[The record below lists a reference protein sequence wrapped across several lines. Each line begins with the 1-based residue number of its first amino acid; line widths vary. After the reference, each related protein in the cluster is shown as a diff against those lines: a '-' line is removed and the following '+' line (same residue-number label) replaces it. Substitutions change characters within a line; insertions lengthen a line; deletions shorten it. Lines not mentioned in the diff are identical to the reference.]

1 MIAIIS
7 GPGTVPRPPSPKRQ
21 NHAMRS
27 KPLSLA
33 AAGLSLLLSCSD
45 APTGPE
51 PTAPVDLG
59 PNCSIS
65 TDLVFDGGVGV
76 DGIPALTN
84 PPMVGIFDQQ
94 TGFLWESDR
103 VISFELGGQVF
114 AVPHRILWWHEI
126 VNLTLGQHRVAVTY
140 CPLTGS
146 SIVFDR
152 SDVAGA
158 EFGVSG
164 LLFQNNLI
172 MYDRTDGDRS
182 LWPQMLREAGCGP
195 RLGEPLPLIA
205 STEVAWDRWRALNQN
220 GLVVVRPD
228 GGLSTQYDRYP
239 YGDYES
245 LENNTT
251 FYPQTI
257 SDLRRPAKERVL
269 GVLDGADGGKAYPF
283 GELRGDG
290 SPVTVVNDMVGGTPL
305 LVVWDNAG
313 EAAFALNPVV
323 DGQTLTFEFTG
334 GKIVDAE
341 TGSTWQTD
349 GVAFEGPLEGT
360 RLEPVEGAYIAF
372 WFAWKAFQPGTEL
385 WEAG

>member
-1 MIAIIS
+1 MH
-7 GPGTVPRPPSPKRQ
+7 PRSP
-21 NHAMRS
+21 
-27 KPLSLA
+27 LLA
-33 AAGLSLLLSCSD
+33 AAAVLLLLSCSD

-51 PTAPVDLG
+51 AATPADVG
-59 PNCSIS
+59 PNCSIN
-65 TDLVFDGGVGV
+65 TDLVFDGGVGM

-84 PPMVGIFDQQ
+84 PPMTGIFDQQ

-126 VNLTLGQHRVAVTY
+126 VNLTLGQHQVAVTY

-164 LLFQNNLI
+164 LLFRNNLI
-172 MYDRTDGDRS
+172 MYDRTDGERS
-182 LWPQMLREAGCGP
+182 LWPQMLREAGCGSK
-195 RLGEPLPLIA
+195 LGQPLPLIA
-205 STEVAWDRWRALNQN
+205 SSEVTWDRWRGLYQD
-220 GLVVVRPD
+220 GLVVVRPG
-228 GGLSTQYDRYP
+228 GGLSTAYDRYP

-245 LENNTT
+245 LENTQL
-251 FYPQTI
+251 FYPQSVT
-257 SDLRRPAKERVL
+257 DGRRPVKERVL
-269 GVLDGADGGKAYPF
+269 GVLDDADGGKAYPF

-290 SPVTVVNDMVGGTPL
+290 SAVTVVNDMVGGKPV

-323 DGQTLTFEFTG
+323 DGQTLSFEFTAG
-334 GKIVDAE
+334 DIVDAG
-341 TGSTWQTD
+341 TGSRWRVD
-349 GVAFEGPLEGT
+349 GLAFEGPMEGT

-372 WFAWKAFQPGTEL
+372 WFAWIAFQPRTEL

>member
-1 MIAIIS
+1 MS
-7 GPGTVPRPPSPKRQ
+7 SRPAP
-21 NHAMRS
+21 
-27 KPLSLA
+27 LA
-33 AAGLSLLLSCSD
+33 AACAWLLLSCSD

-51 PTAPVDLG
+51 PTTPVNVG
-59 PNCSIS
+59 PNCSIN

-84 PPMVGIFDQQ
+84 PPLAGIFDQQ

-103 VISFELGGQVF
+103 VISFELDGQAI

-152 SDVAGA
+152 SEVAGD

-195 RLGEPLPLIA
+195 KQGQPLPLIA
-205 STEVAWDRWRALNQN
+205 SSEVTWERWRALYQD
-220 GLVVVRPD
+220 GLVVVRPG

-245 LENNTT
+245 LDNTRL
-251 FYPQTI
+251 FYPQTVT
-257 SDLRRPAKERVL
+257 DARRPVKERVL
-269 GVLDGADGGKAYPF
+269 GILDDAAGGKAYPF
-283 GELRGDG
+283 GELQRDG
-290 SPVTVVNDMVGGTPL
+290 SPVTVVNDMVGGKPV

-334 GKIVDAE
+334 GDIVDAG
-341 TGSTWQTD
+341 TGSRWQVD
-349 GVAFEGPLEGT
+349 GVAFEGPMEGT

-372 WFAWKAFQPGTEL
+372 WFAWKAFQPDTEL
-385 WEAG
+385 WESG

>member
-1 MIAIIS
+1 
-7 GPGTVPRPPSPKRQ
+7 
-21 NHAMRS
+21 MRS
-27 KPLSLA
+27 KLPPLA
-33 AAGLSLLLSCSD
+33 AAGASLLFSCSD

-51 PTAPVDLG
+51 PTTPVDLG
-59 PNCSIS
+59 PNCSIN

-84 PPMVGIFDQQ
+84 PPLAGIFDQQ

-103 VISFELGGQVF
+103 VISFELDGQVI

-126 VNLTLGQHRVAVTY
+126 VNLTLSQRRVAVTY

-146 SIVFDR
+146 SIVFD
-152 SDVAGA
+152 SGEVDGA

-195 RLGEPLPLIA
+195 KLGQPLPLIA
-205 STEVAWDRWRALNQN
+205 STEVTWDRWRGLHQD

-228 GGLSTQYDRYP
+228 GGLSTTYDRYP

-245 LENNTT
+245 LDNTQL
-251 FYPQTI
+251 FYPQPVT
-257 SDLRRPAKERVL
+257 DARRPVKERVL
-269 GVLDGADGGKAYPF
+269 GVLDDADGGKAYPF

-290 SPVTVVNDMVGGTPL
+290 SPVTVVNDMVGGKPV
-305 LVVWDNAG
+305 LVVWDDAG

-323 DGQTLTFEFTG
+323 DGRTLTFEFTG
-334 GKIVDAE
+334 GDILDAE
-341 TGSTWQTD
+341 TGSGWRVD
-349 GVAFEGPLEGT
+349 GVAFEGPMEGT

>member
-1 MIAIIS
+1 MQ
-7 GPGTVPRPPSPKRQ
+7 PRS
-21 NHAMRS
+21 
-27 KPLSLA
+27 LSLT
-33 AAGLSLLLSCSD
+33 AAGVALVLLSCSD

-51 PTAPVDLG
+51 PTAPVDVG
-59 PNCSIS
+59 PNCSIN

-84 PPMVGIFDQQ
+84 PPMVRIFDQQ

-103 VISFELGGQVF
+103 VISFELGGQMF

-126 VNLTLGQHRVAVTY
+126 VNLTLGEHRVAVTY

-182 LWPQMLREAGCGP
+182 LWPQMLLEAGCGDKV
-195 RLGEPLPLIA
+195 GQPLPLVA
-205 STEVAWDRWRALNQN
+205 SSEVLWDRWRGLYQD

-228 GGLSTQYDRYP
+228 GGQSTVYDRYP
-239 YGDYES
+239 YGDYEA
-245 LENNTT
+245 LDNNNL

-257 SDLRRPAKERVL
+257 TDRRRPAKERVL
-269 GVLDGADGGKAYPF
+269 GILNDGDGGKAYPF
-283 GELRGDG
+283 GELGADG
-290 SPVTVVNDMVGGTPL
+290 SAVTVVNDMVGGKPV

-313 EAAFALNPVV
+313 EAAFALDPVV
-323 DGQTLTFEFTG
+323 DGQTLTFEGTG
-334 GKIVDAE
+334 GNVVDTQ
-341 TGSTWQTD
+341 TGSTWRVD
-349 GVAFEGPLEGT
+349 GLAFEGPVEGT

-372 WFAWKAFQPGTEL
+372 WFAWKAFRPSTEL
-385 WEAG
+385 WEGS

>member
-1 MIAIIS
+1 
-7 GPGTVPRPPSPKRQ
+7 
-21 NHAMRS
+21 MRS

-33 AAGLSLLLSCSD
+33 AAGVSLLLSCSD

-51 PTAPVDLG
+51 PVAPVDLG
-59 PNCSIS
+59 PNCSIN
-65 TDLVFDGGVGV
+65 TDLVFDGGVGM

-84 PPMVGIFDQQ
+84 PPMTGIFDQQ

-103 VISFELGGQVF
+103 VVSFELGGQVF

-152 SDVAGA
+152 SDVAGV

-172 MYDRTDGDRS
+172 MYDRTDGDSS
-182 LWPQMLREAGCGP
+182 LWPQMLREAGCGS
-195 RLGEPLPLIA
+195 RRGQPLPLIA
-205 STEVAWDRWRALNQN
+205 SAEMTWDRWRTLHQD

-245 LENNTT
+245 LDNPQLLA
-251 FYPQTI
+251 PQTVT
-257 SDLRRPAKERVL
+257 DNRRPVKERVL
-269 GVLDGADGGKAYPF
+269 GILDDADGGKAYPF

-290 SPVTVVNDMVGGTPL
+290 SPLTVVNDMVGGKPV
-305 LVVWDNAG
+305 LVVWDNTG
-313 EAAFALNPVV
+313 EAAFALDPVV
-323 DGQTLTFEFTG
+323 NGQTLIFELAG
-334 GKIVDAE
+334 DNIVDTE
-341 TGSTWQTD
+341 TGSSWRVD
-349 GVAFEGPLEGT
+349 GLAFEGPMEGT
-360 RLEPVEGAYIAF
+360 RLEPVESAYIAF
-372 WFAWKAFQPGTEL
+372 WFAWIAFQPGTGL
-385 WEAG
+385 WEAN

>member
-1 MIAIIS
+1 
-7 GPGTVPRPPSPKRQ
+7 
-21 NHAMRS
+21 MRS
-27 KPLSLA
+27 TPLPLA
-33 AAGLSLLLSCSD
+33 AAGVSLLLSCSD

-51 PTAPVDLG
+51 PTAPVDVG
-59 PNCSIS
+59 PNCSIN

-76 DGIPALTN
+76 DGIPALID
-84 PPMVGIFDQQ
+84 PPLAGIFDQQ

-103 VISFELGGQVF
+103 VISFELEGQAF

-126 VNLTLGQHRVAVTY
+126 VNLTLGQRRVAVTY

-152 SDVAGA
+152 GEVAGA

-172 MYDRTDGDRS
+172 MYDRTDGERS
-182 LWPQMLREAGCGP
+182 LWPQMLREAGCGSK
-195 RLGEPLPLIA
+195 LGQPLPLIA
-205 STEVAWDRWRALNQN
+205 STEVTWDRWRGLYQD

-245 LENNTT
+245 LDNTRL
-251 FYPQTI
+251 FYPQPVT
-257 SDLRRPAKERVL
+257 DARRPVKERVL
-269 GVLDGADGGKAYPF
+269 GVLDNADGGKAYPF

-290 SPVTVVNDMVGGTPL
+290 SPVTVVNDMVGGTPV

-313 EAAFALNPVV
+313 EAAFALNPVL

-334 GKIVDAE
+334 GEIVDAE
-341 TGSTWQTD
+341 TGSTWRTD

-372 WFAWKAFQPGTEL
+372 WFAWKAFQPRTEL

>member
-1 MIAIIS
+1 MH
-7 GPGTVPRPPSPKRQ
+7 PRPP
-21 NHAMRS
+21 
-27 KPLSLA
+27 LLA
-33 AAGLSLLLSCSD
+33 AAAVSLLLSCSD
-45 APTGPE
+45 AATGPE
-51 PTAPVDLG
+51 PTTSVDLG
-59 PNCSIS
+59 PNCSID

-84 PPMVGIFDQQ
+84 PPVAGIFDQQ

-103 VISFELGGQVF
+103 VISFELDGQAI

-126 VNLTLGQHRVAVTY
+126 VNLTLGPYRVAVTY

-152 SDVAGA
+152 SEVAGD

-182 LWPQMLREAGCGP
+182 LWPQMLRQAGCGP
-195 RLGEPLPLIA
+195 KQGQPLPLIA
-205 STEVAWDRWRALNQN
+205 SSEVTWERWRALNQD

-245 LENNTT
+245 LGNTNL
-251 FYPQTI
+251 FYPQTVT
-257 SDLRRPAKERVL
+257 DTRRPVKERVL
-269 GVLDGADGGKAYPF
+269 GILDDANGGKAYPF

-290 SPVTVVNDMVGGTPL
+290 SPVTVVNDVVGGKPV
-305 LVVWDNAG
+305 LVVWDNDG

-334 GKIVDAE
+334 ADIVDAG
-341 TGSTWQTD
+341 TGSRWRVD
-349 GVAFEGPLEGT
+349 GVAFEGPMEGT

-372 WFAWKAFQPGTEL
+372 WFAWIAFQPTTEL
-385 WEAG
+385 WEAN

>member
-1 MIAIIS
+1 M
-7 GPGTVPRPPSPKRQ
+7 
-21 NHAMRS
+21 
-27 KPLSLA
+27 
-33 AAGLSLLLSCSD
+33 
-45 APTGPE
+45 
-51 PTAPVDLG
+51 
-59 PNCSIS
+59 
-65 TDLVFDGGVGV
+65 
-76 DGIPALTN
+76 
-84 PPMVGIFDQQ
+84 
-94 TGFLWESDR
+94 
-103 VISFELGGQVF
+103 ISFELDGQAI

-152 SDVAGA
+152 SEVAGD

-195 RLGEPLPLIA
+195 KQGQPLPLIA
-205 STEVAWDRWRALNQN
+205 SSEVTWERWRALYQD
-220 GLVVVRPD
+220 GLVVVRPG

-245 LENNTT
+245 LDNTRL
-251 FYPQTI
+251 FYPQTVT
-257 SDLRRPAKERVL
+257 DARRPVKERVL
-269 GVLDGADGGKAYPF
+269 GILDDAAGGKAYPF
-283 GELRGDG
+283 GELQRDG
-290 SPVTVVNDMVGGTPL
+290 SPVTVVNDMVGGKPV

-334 GKIVDAE
+334 GDIVDAG
-341 TGSTWQTD
+341 TGSRWQVD
-349 GVAFEGPLEGT
+349 GVAFEGPMEGT

-372 WFAWKAFQPGTEL
+372 WFAWKAFQPDTEL
-385 WEAG
+385 WESN

>member
-1 MIAIIS
+1 MHREPFPLIAV
-7 GPGTVPRPPSPKRQ
+7 GV
-21 NHAMRS
+21 
-27 KPLSLA
+27 SLI
-33 AAGLSLLLSCSD
+33 LLSCSN

-51 PTAPVDLG
+51 PVEPITPGV
-59 PNCSIS
+59 NCSIN

-84 PPMVGIFDQQ
+84 PPMAGIFDQQ

-103 VISFELGGQVF
+103 VISFELDGQLF

-126 VNLTLGQHRVAVTY
+126 VNLTLGNRRVAVTY

-152 SDVAGA
+152 TDVAGA

-172 MYDRTDGDRS
+172 MYDRTDGDGS
-182 LWPQMLREAGCGP
+182 LWPQMLLEAACGEKV
-195 RLGEPLPLIA
+195 GQPLPLVA
-205 STEVAWDRWRALNQN
+205 STEVRWDRWRGLYED

-228 GGLSTQYDRYP
+228 GGLSTTYDRYP

-245 LENNTT
+245 LDNNDL
-251 FYPQTI
+251 FYPQPVN
-257 SDLRRPAKERVL
+257 DARRPAKERVL
-269 GVLDGADGGKAYPF
+269 GILDDADGGKAYPF
-283 GELRGDG
+283 GALGEDG
-290 SPVTVVNDMVGGTPL
+290 SAVTVVNDMVGGRPV

-323 DGQTLTFEFTG
+323 DGQTLTFEETG
-334 GKIVDAE
+334 GNIVDTR
-341 TGSTWQTD
+341 TGSNWSVD
-349 GVAFEGPLEGT
+349 GVAFEGDMEGT
-360 RLEPVEGAYIAF
+360 RLEPVAGAYIAF

-385 WEAG
+385 WEAN